1 MYDAD
6 IRRKED
12 GKTRS
17 GKAMFIQPW
26 IPNGNRSIPSRIF
39 MVRFVVE
46 WLKKVPDFR
55 AIFGI
60 FAELGIL
67 RNPPAALPGTG
78 FAEDYVTKKN

>member
-1 MYDAD
+1 
-6 IRRKED
+6 
-12 GKTRS
+12 
-17 GKAMFIQPW
+17 
-26 IPNGNRSIPSRIF
+26 

-67 RNPPAALPGTG
+67 RNPLAALPGTG
-78 FAEDYVTKKN
+78 LTEDYVAKKN